1 VEVRRL
7 FPHSALIAVPGG
19 TSHVN
24 SLSGNLCVDRTI
36 ARYLENGTLPPRKPH
51 ARWDKTCP
59 PLPRPVPSASADAKL
74 PASRFSLAL
83 SQLGPHP

>member
-1 VEVRRL
+1 
-7 FPHSALIAVPGG
+7 LIAVPGG
-19 TSHVN
+19 TSHAN

-59 PLPRPVPSASADAKL
+59 PLPRPVPTTSASAKL
-74 PASRFSLAL
+74 PVGMSSRAL
-83 SQLGPHP
+83 SRLAAVLP